1 MGADGRQDVGEEPAT
16 GDGRVAPLT
25 VAGNPLNGV
34 AIVATAVAE
43 QPCAMVADLV
53 VEMTDSPGTVLVFI
67 DPAAPTHGRI
77 SRAPFIGLTV
87 LSLRNL
93 ISMVGPHERDSGAV
107 NANWCRGAHGG
118 LVLEGA
124 QCAVELAVGGRMMA
138 RARTVLVGSVL
149 APQGNMQPPRRGNH
163 DRIS

>member
-1 MGADGRQDVGEEPAT
+1 MGADGRQDVGDKPAT
-16 GDGRVAPLT
+16 NAGQVAKLT
-25 VAGNPLNGV
+25 VAGSPLNGV

-67 DPAAPTHGRI
+67 DPAAPTHSRI

-93 ISMVGPHERDSGAV
+93 ISMVRPQEPDSNAV

-118 LVLEGA
+118 LLLEGA
-124 QCAVELAVGGRMMA
+124 QCAVELAVGGRMTA

-149 APQGNMQPPRRGNH
+149 APQGNMGPPAKGKL
-163 DRIS
+163 

>member
-1 MGADGRQDVGEEPAT
+1 MGVDGRQDVREEPAAD
-16 GDGRVAPLT
+16 DGHVGELAI
-25 VAGNPLNGV
+25 AGHPVNGV

-53 VEMTDSPGTVLVFI
+53 VEVTDSPGTVLVFI
-67 DPAAPTHGRI
+67 DPAAPTHSRI

-93 ISMVGPHERDSGAV
+93 ISMVGPQEQGSDAV

-118 LVLEGA
+118 LLLKGA

-149 APQGNMQPPRRGNH
+149 APQGNMGRSPKRK
-163 DRIS
+163 S